1 MTSTAMMKVHQAK
14 LISTGNGR
22 APGFEMV
29 NVSVVVPPV
38 DAGVNDFEKEGD
50 TTLILTPA
58 PEKSAL

>member
-1 MTSTAMMKVHQAK
+1 MDED
-14 LISTGNGR
+14 
-22 APGFEMV
+22 PGLETL

-38 DAGVNDFEKEGD
+38 DAGVNVLEKEGE